1 MTLRTPPPSRSCA
14 GLPTLAHE
22 HEGRVKSDFL
32 KKRDFLP
39 PENWEQFRSV
49 TQLVASFGILYIIIS
64 TIICNLKKFGAD
76 EVSVSVNY

>member
-49 TQLVASFGILYIIIS
+49 TQLVASFG
-64 TIICNLKKFGAD
+64 GP
-76 EVSVSVNY
+76 